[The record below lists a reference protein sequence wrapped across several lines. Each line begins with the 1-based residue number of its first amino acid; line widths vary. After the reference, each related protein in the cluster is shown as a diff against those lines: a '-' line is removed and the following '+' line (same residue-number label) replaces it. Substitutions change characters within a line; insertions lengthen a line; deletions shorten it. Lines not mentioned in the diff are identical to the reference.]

1 MTQPLTT
8 GALAQRLGAQ
18 LVGRD
23 DIPIDRLD
31 SLQDATAG
39 ALTFIRTAAFARRW
53 ANADAPAALVSA
65 GLDVPGHDPATRAL
79 IVVPDAD
86 LALITVLDLFKPAQQ
101 PPEPGAHER
110 AFVDDSAQVAPD
122 ASIAAGAYVGKGAR
136 VGRESVIHPTAVI
149 EHHARVGDR
158 CVIHP
163 GVVVGNR
170 CVIGD
175 RCILY
180 AGVII
185 GADGFGYRT
194 AKDDTGLVKVPHI
207 GNVVIGND
215 VEIGAN
221 SCIDRAKFGSTTVG
235 DGTKIDNLVQIAH
248 NCRVGR
254 ACIIC
259 GSSGLA
265 GSVTLGDGVVIG
277 GGAIIIDNATIGDGA
292 RIAAGAGIRKDVG
305 PGETWMGSPARPHR
319 ETLRIQAILHRIG
332 RGKNPFR
339 DQPGDLE

>member
-8 GALAQRLGAQ
+8 GALAEKLGAK

-31 SLQDATAG
+31 TLQDATAG

-53 ANADAPAALVSA
+53 AQADAPAALVSA
-65 GLDVPGHDPATRAL
+65 DLDVPGHDPATRAL

-86 LALITVLDLFKPAQQ
+86 LALITVLDMFKLAQ
-101 PPEPGAHER
+101 PPLDPGTHER
-110 AFVDDSAQVAPD
+110 AFVHDSAEVAPD
-122 ASIAAGAYVGKGAR
+122 ASIAPGAYVGKGAR
-136 VGRESVIHPTAVI
+136 VGRESVIHPAAVI

-163 GVVVGNR
+163 GVVVGHD
-170 CVIGD
+170 CVVGD

-180 AGVII
+180 AGVVI
-185 GADGFGYRT
+185 GADGFGYRPAT
-194 AKDDTGLVKVPHI
+194 DGTGLIKIPHI

-221 SCIDRAKFGSTTVG
+221 SCVDRAKFGSTTIG

-259 GSSGLA
+259 GSSALA
-265 GSVTLGDGVVIG
+265 GSVTLGDGVILG
-277 GGAIIIDNATIGDGA
+277 GGAGVIDNATVGDGA
-292 RIAAGAGIRKDVG
+292 RIAAGAGIRNDVG

-319 ETLRIQAILHRIG
+319 ETLRTQAILHRIG
-332 RGKNPFR
+332 RGENPFR
-339 DQPGDLE
+339 DKPDATK